1 MNKAYRTTHAGMAH
15 QARGALDTQRREL
28 ASMRRDELPTLL
40 CSMMCLV
47 LLIVTFVEVTNMSVQ
62 KHARKVLD
70 ALGHD
75 SCQKHRVLVTGFERF
90 GNFTFENPSKVAA
103 VALNGTCGKHYCTSA
118 LILSVDSTGAGL
130 PMRKLAG
137 VSALLHLGFE
147 DAAKGLK
154 LEVIAKNLVGKATN
168 PRWGTEVDCTAEIAA
183 VANGPC
189 LEATTAPL
197 DRMLLRSWG
206 SNDTKEIW
214 SRDPGAFICNE
225 VYYRS
230 LHAIRSNRLTIP
242 HVECELRST
251 PVQPT
256 LIPALFVHLP
266 NPGNVPLDD
275 YLPVLKEIVDILG
288 EPPLLGVKVP
298 VQRIGRR

>member
-1 MNKAYRTTHAGMAH
+1 
-15 QARGALDTQRREL
+15 
-28 ASMRRDELPTLL
+28 MRRDELPTLL

-47 LLIVTFVEVTNMSVQ
+47 LLIVTFVEVTNMSFE
-62 KHARKVLD
+62 KHTRKVLD
-70 ALGHD
+70 ALGHN
-75 SCQKHRVLVTGFERF
+75 SCQKHRILVTGFERF

-103 VALNGTCGKHYCTSA
+103 AALNGTCGEHYCASA
-118 LILSVDSTGAGL
+118 LILSVDSAGARL
-130 PMRKLAG
+130 PVRQLKG

-147 DAAKGLK
+147 DVAKGLK
-154 LEVIAKNLVGKATN
+154 LEVIAKNLVGSAKN
-168 PRWGTEVDCTAEIAA
+168 PVWGSEIACTAERAA

-206 SNDTKEIW
+206 SNDTNEIW

-225 VYYRS
+225 VYYRT

-242 HVECELRST
+242 RVECELRPT

-266 NPGNVPLDD
+266 NPRKVPLHD
-275 YLPVLKEIVDILG
+275 YLPLLKEILKILG

-298 VQRIGRR
+298 VQKIGWR